1 MESLRAEE
9 AALTAAI
16 GEVRAVRQQA
26 DADRGDAE
34 DALNSRTEKQTG
46 LYIALSEARKDADT
60 QATFADSCAEQAG
73 KAEADA
79 AAAQERIAALTE
91 RLVPFM
97 TVGFLLLCGAVL
109 ILRRERLPD
118 AVAAILREAFS
129 PANAGA
135 AAGGGV
141 GGFLLTRAVRV
152 GVMRGLVSNEAG
164 CGTAPMAHAA
174 ADTDSPATQG
184 VLGML
189 EVFVDTVL
197 LCSITALTVLVG
209 DTGYTAFGADGAA
222 CARAA
227 FTSVLGD
234 WVGGVFGISVFLFA
248 LASAFCWAH
257 YGMTCVGYLRARRPG
272 TGLCWRMLFTL
283 AFCSALIL
291 GALMAPSLAWTL
303 ADAAIAAMTMLN
315 LSCLLLGAREIATAR

>member
-1 MESLRAEE
+1 
-9 AALTAAI
+9 
-16 GEVRAVRQQA
+16 
-26 DADRGDAE
+26 
-34 DALNSRTEKQTG
+34 
-46 LYIALSEARKDADT
+46 
-60 QATFADSCAEQAG
+60 
-73 KAEADA
+73 
-79 AAAQERIAALTE
+79 
-91 RLVPFM
+91 
-97 TVGFLLLCGAVL
+97 
-109 ILRRERLPD
+109 
-118 AVAAILREAFS
+118 
-129 PANAGA
+129 
-135 AAGGGV
+135 
-141 GGFLLTRAVRV
+141 
-152 GVMRGLVSNEAG
+152 
-164 CGTAPMAHAA
+164 MAHAA

-227 FTSVLGD
+227 FTSVLGN
-234 WVGGVFGISVFLFA
+234 WAGGVFGISVFLFA

-315 LSCLLLGAREIATAR
+315 LSCLLLGAREIAAAR